1 MANLSVRDYALG
13 CQHLLAMFGATVL
26 VPLITGFSP
35 AAALFSAGVGTLLF
49 HLCTKGKVPVFLGSS
64 FAFIGA
70 LCTVVAGNAA
80 NIPKAQGG
88 IITAGLIYLFFALIA
103 YFLGPDRIRK
113 FFPPLVTG
121 PVIII
126 IGLSL
131 TGVGVSDAFGKF
143 ENGTFSRTNL
153 VNALIAL
160 FTFVTIVVGMNRA
173 KGIFRLIPILI
184 GITGGYLLCVIL
196 SCCGLY
202 HMDFHAIVTAPWFN
216 IPYKTEGFLTF
227 PSFDLSAIILIA
239 PIALV
244 TFMEHLGDI
253 TTNGAVVGKDFFKDP
268 GLHRTLTGDGLA
280 TIAAGFLGG
289 PANTTYAEN
298 TGVLAST
305 GNYNPA
311 TLRIA
316 AVMAIVLGLIGKFG
330 AVLLSIPAPVK
341 GGVELMLFGMIASI
355 GIRTIS
361 EAKINLAESRN
372 LSIMAGTLCVGV
384 GLNAIG
390 GIPLVFGEAKFT
402 VSALFVATIVGVV
415 MNLLIPEKK
424 EK

>member
-1 MANLSVRDYALG
+1 MERSAIQNFLLG

-35 AAALFSAGVGTLLF
+35 AAALLSAGIGTLVF

-64 FAFIGA
+64 FAFISA
-70 LCTVVAGNAA
+70 LCAVVAGNAA

-88 IITAGLIYLFFALIA
+88 IIAAGLVYLVFSLIV
-103 YFLGPDRIRK
+103 YFMGADRVRK
-113 FFPPLVTG
+113 LFPPLVTG

-131 TGVGVSDAFGKF
+131 TGVGVGDAFGKF
-143 ENGTFSRTNL
+143 ENGTFSNANL
-153 VNALIAL
+153 LNALIAL
-160 FTFVTIVVGMNRA
+160 ATFAIIVFGMNRA
-173 KGIFRLIPILI
+173 KGFFRLIPILI
-184 GITGGYLLCVIL
+184 GIAGGYLLCLIL
-196 SCCGLY
+196 SWAGLF
-202 HMDFHAIVTAPWFN
+202 HMDFHAIRTAPWIN
-216 IPYKTEGFLTF
+216 IPFKTEGFLTL
-227 PSFDLSAIILIA
+227 PQFDWSAIVLIA

-268 GLHRTLTGDGLA
+268 GLHRTLLGDGLA
-280 TIAAGFLGG
+280 TITAGLIGG

-316 AVMAIVLGLIGKFG
+316 AVMAVLLGLIGKFG
-330 AVLLSIPAPVK
+330 AFLLSIPAPVK

-355 GIRTIS
+355 GVRTIS
-361 EAKINLAESRN
+361 EAKINLADSRN

-390 GIPLVFGEAKFT
+390 GIPLIVGDMKLT
-402 VSALFVATIVGVV
+402 ISALFVATIVGVF

>member
-1 MANLSVRDYALG
+1 MERSTIQNLLLG

-35 AAALFSAGVGTLLF
+35 AAALLSAGVGTLVF

-64 FAFIGA
+64 FAFISA
-70 LCTVVAGNAA
+70 LCAVVAGNSA

-88 IITAGLIYLFFALIA
+88 IIAAGLVYLIISVIV
-103 YFLGPDRIRK
+103 YFMGADRVRK
-113 FFPPLVTG
+113 LFPPLVTG

-143 ENGTFSRTNL
+143 ENGTLSNANL
-153 VNALIAL
+153 LNALIAL
-160 FTFVTIVVGMNRA
+160 ATFAIIVFGMNRA
-173 KGIFRLIPILI
+173 KGFLRLIPILV
-184 GITGGYLLCVIL
+184 GISGGYLLCLIL
-196 SCCGLY
+196 SWAGLF
-202 HMDFHAIVTAPWFN
+202 HMDFHAIRTAPWIN
-216 IPYKTEGFLTF
+216 IPFQTENFLSL
-227 PSFDLSAIILIA
+227 PQFDWSAVVLIA

-268 GLHRTLTGDGLA
+268 GLHRTLLGDGLA
-280 TIAAGFLGG
+280 TITAGLIGG

-316 AVMAIVLGLIGKFG
+316 AVMAILLGLIGKFG
-330 AVLLSIPAPVK
+330 AFLLSIPAPVK

-355 GIRTIS
+355 GVRTIS
-361 EAKINLAESRN
+361 EAKINLADSRN

-390 GIPLVFGEAKFT
+390 GVPLT
-402 VSALFVATIVGVV
+402 VGNMKLTISALFVATVVGVF

-424 EK
+424 AK